1 MKKSFFLFASLL
13 FGLSAASGAYGQAV
27 SSAWNPDLGTQYM
40 NPVINADYSDPDVCR
55 VGDDFYMTSSSFS
68 CFPGLQILH
77 STDLVN
83 WEIIGAALT
92 DYPGPNWSD
101 ERPWDVSG
109 MDLGAAGGSGP
120 DVPGPEEW
128 RTVPQHGNGVWAPAI
143 RYHEGE
149 FYIYCGDPDRGI
161 FMVKTSDPRGRW
173 EDPVWVVKAKGYI
186 DPCPF
191 WDEDGRAYLS
201 HGCAGSRAGTKSV
214 LFVAPMSPDGTK
226 LLGASRIV
234 YDGHETQPTIEGTK
248 FYKRNGYYYIF
259 SPAGGVPTGW
269 QVVLRASSPF
279 GPYEERVV
287 MAEGASGVNGP
298 HQGAWIDTPA
308 GEDWFMHFQ
317 DKDAYGRVVHLQP
330 MKWGEDGWPVIGD
343 DPDGDGV
350 GEPVLKWRKPLL
362 AGSGVFQPAESD
374 EFEGV
379 ELGLQWQWHG
389 VPSPYW
395 AFLRGAAGRGADYG
409 EWGSSGVLRLYSV
422 DQADG
427 WRNLGDSPNLLLQK
441 TPADSF
447 TATAR
452 VRFVPN
458 PQLKEKGESCGLVL
472 MGQDYAALKLVDGVD
487 GVSLQYVECI
497 SALNGSAEEVLAS
510 VPLKSEPLPEPYSNR
525 YMSVTVPPVA
535 PVPYASAS
543 VYLRVKV
550 APADRQGD
558 VPEMTATFWY
568 SLDGKKW
575 RQLAPEGG
583 AGRSGSGVA
592 ADSSGGRSV
601 SGGMTASGGS
611 VGSSGSLKSSSHGRK
626 SDYRFIG
633 APGKWIGAKFGF
645 FCNRL
650 DQKNDSGWMEI
661 DWIRVSS
668 L

>member
-1 MKKSFFLFASLL
+1 MKHSFSILASLIL
-13 FGLSAASGAYGQAV
+13 GLSGAYGQNISEV
-27 SSAWNPDLGTQYM
+27 WNPDKGTHYI
-40 NPVINADYSDPDVCR
+40 NPVLNADYSDPDVCR
-55 VGDDFYMTSSSFS
+55 VGDDFYMTSSSFA

-101 ERPWDVSG
+101 SRPWDVLG
-109 MDLGAAGGSGP
+109 MNLGQADTGL
-120 DVPGPEEW
+120 DVPGPEAW
-128 RTVPQHGNGVWAPAI
+128 KTVPQHGNGVWAPAI
-143 RYHEGE
+143 RYHDGE

-191 WDEDGRAYLS
+191 WDEDGKAYLS

-214 LFVAPMSPDGTK
+214 LFVAPMSPDGGR
-226 LLGASRIV
+226 LLAPSRIV

-269 QVVLRASSPF
+269 QVVLRAENPF

-287 MAEGASGVNGP
+287 MAEGSSGVNGP
-298 HQGAWIDTPA
+298 HQGAWISTAA

-330 MKWGEDGWPVIGD
+330 MAWTDEGWPVIGN

-350 GEPVLKWRKPLL
+350 GEPVLRWKKPEL

-379 ELGLQWQWHG
+379 ELGLQWQWNG

-395 AFLRGAAGRGADYG
+395 YFMNN
-409 EWGSSGVLRLYSV
+409 GSLRLYSV
-422 DQADG
+422 DQAEG

-441 TPADSF
+441 TPCESF
-447 TATAR
+447 TATAKIS
-452 VRFVPN
+452 FVPN

-472 MGQDYAALKLVDGVD
+472 MGQNYAALKLIDGKDGVT
-487 GVSLQYVECI
+487 LQYVECH
-497 SALNGSAEEVLAS
+497 SALKGSPEVVLGS
-510 VPLKSEPLPEPYSNR
+510 VPLESEPLPEPYSNK
-525 YMSVTVPPVA
+525 YMSTSVPPVA
-535 PVPYASAS
+535 PVPYSAASI
-543 VYLRVKV
+543 YLRLIVR
-550 APADRQGD
+550 PDMRGGD
-558 VPEMTATFWY
+558 VDNLAPVFRY

-575 RQLAPEGG
+575 EEMPTENI
-583 AGRSGSGVA
+583 
-592 ADSSGGRSV
+592 
-601 SGGMTASGGS
+601 
-611 VGSSGSLKSSSHGRK
+611 
-626 SDYRFIG
+626 FFG

-650 DQKNDSGWMEI
+650 APKNDSGWMEI
-661 DWIRVSS
+661 DWIRITR
-668 L
+668 